1 MTDSSH
7 PSNSTSKRVA
17 ILATDGFEQVELTG
31 PRDALHSAG
40 HTTHILSVKPGEVQG
55 FHHDKHGDK
64 FDVDG
69 TLADAKVS
77 DYDAV
82 LLPGG
87 VMNGDAMR
95 TNQDAQALVKAASDA
110 GKPIAVICH
119 GGWLL
124 IDAGVAKGRTM
135 TSWPSLATDIRNA
148 GGIWVDEEVHTDKN
162 LISSRKPDDIPAFNK
177 ALLGALSQG
186 TA

>member
-1 MTDSSH
+1 MTISTHSSAQ
-7 PSNSTSKRVA
+7 RIA

-31 PRDALHSAG
+31 PRDALQNAG
-40 HTTHILSVKPGEVQG
+40 HTTHILSTQKGQVQG

-64 FDVDG
+64 FDVDA
-69 TLADAKVS
+69 TLADAKAA
-77 DYDAV
+77 DYDAF

-87 VMNGDAMR
+87 VMNGDAIR
-95 TNQDAQALVKAASDA
+95 LDRDAQALVKAANDA
-110 GKPIAVICH
+110 GKPIGVICH

-124 IDAGVAKGRTM
+124 IEAGVAKGRTM

-148 GGIWVDEEVHTDKN
+148 GGTWVNEQVHTDNN

-177 ALLGALSQG
+177 ALLSALAG
-186 TA
+186 